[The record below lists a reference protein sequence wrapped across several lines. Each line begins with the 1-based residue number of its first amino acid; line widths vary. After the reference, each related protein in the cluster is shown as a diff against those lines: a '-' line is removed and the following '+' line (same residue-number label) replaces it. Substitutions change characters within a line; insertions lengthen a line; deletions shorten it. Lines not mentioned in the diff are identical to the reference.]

1 MTETHGKL
9 DGKVALVTGAANGIG
24 RAIVE
29 RFSQEGAAV
38 MVADINEKGAI
49 AVAQGIREKGGLAES
64 ITCDVG
70 NTDAAKQAV
79 ESTVSSFGQLTTV
92 IGGAALF
99 SPIVPV
105 HELSEQDWQDA
116 LDVNLTGCFLI
127 SKHAIPHLKKSP
139 GSTIILIAS
148 QMARVASAGSSL
160 YCATK
165 GALTQLAKGMALDYA
180 ADQIRVNSLSPGG
193 VATGR
198 LATRFGDLETAQHI
212 WGAKHPMGRLGEPD
226 EIARAAVFL
235 ASEESTFMTG
245 ADLLIDGGYTAW

>member
-38 MVADINEKGAI
+38 MVADINKEGAI
-49 AVAQGIREKGGLAES
+49 AVAQGIREKGGVAES

-79 ESTVSSFGQLTTV
+79 GNTVSRFWPTHHGHRWGRPVVSDRTGSRTFRTGL
-92 IGGAALF
+92 AARPRCEPYGLF
-99 SPIVPV
+99 PDQQARHSP
-105 HELSEQDWQDA
+105 SEE
-116 LDVNLTGCFLI
+116 
-127 SKHAIPHLKKSP
+127 
-139 GSTIILIAS
+139 IARQHDYS
-148 QMARVASAGSSL
+148 DRIQMARVASAGQSL

-180 ADQIRVNSLSPGG
+180 ADQIRVNTLSPGG

-235 ASEESTFMTG
+235 ASEDSTFMTG

>member
-1 MTETHGKL
+1 MTGTHRKL

-79 ESTVSSFGQLTTV
+79 EFTVSSFGQLTTV
-92 IGGAALF
+92 IGGAALL

-105 HELSEQDWQDA
+105 HELSEEDWQDA

-148 QMARVASAGSSL
+148 QMARVASAGQSL

-180 ADQIRVNSLSPGG
+180 ADQIRVNTLSPG
-193 VATGR
+193 VLPQIAWPR
-198 LATRFGDLETAQHI
+198 VLATSKPPSTS
-212 WGAKHPMGRLGEPD
+212 GEPNIRWGD
-226 EIARAAVFL
+226 WVSPTRSPGPPFSWPVKIPH
-235 ASEESTFMTG
+235 S
-245 ADLLIDGGYTAW
+245 

>member
-1 MTETHGKL
+1 MTGTHRKL

-79 ESTVSSFGQLTTV
+79 EFTVSSFGQLTTV
-92 IGGAALF
+92 IGGAALL

-105 HELSEQDWQDA
+105 HELSEEDWQDA

-148 QMARVASAGSSL
+148 QMARVASAG
-160 YCATK
+160 
-165 GALTQLAKGMALDYA
+165 
-180 ADQIRVNSLSPGG
+180 
-193 VATGR
+193 
-198 LATRFGDLETAQHI
+198 
-212 WGAKHPMGRLGEPD
+212 
-226 EIARAAVFL
+226 
-235 ASEESTFMTG
+235 
-245 ADLLIDGGYTAW
+245 

>member
-1 MTETHGKL
+1 MTETRGKL

-38 MVADINEKGAI
+38 MVADINKKGAI

-79 ESTVSSFGQLTTV
+79 EFTVSSFGQ
-92 IGGAALF
+92 
-99 SPIVPV
+99 PIVPV
-105 HELSEQDWQDA
+105 HELSEEDWQHA

-148 QMARVASAGSSL
+148 QMARVASAGQSL

-180 ADQIRVNSLSPGG
+180 TDQIRVNTLSPGG
-193 VATGR
+193 IATDR
-198 LATRFGDLETAQHI
+198 LATRFGDLETAQRI

-235 ASEESTFMTG
+235 ASEDSTFMTG

>member
-1 MTETHGKL
+1 M
-9 DGKVALVTGAANGIG
+9 
-24 RAIVE
+24 
-29 RFSQEGAAV
+29 
-38 MVADINEKGAI
+38 
-49 AVAQGIREKGGLAES
+49 
-64 ITCDVG
+64 
-70 NTDAAKQAV
+70 
-79 ESTVSSFGQLTTV
+79 SSFGQLTTV
-92 IGGAALF
+92 IGGAALL
-99 SPIVPV
+99 SPTVPV

-127 SKHAIPHLKKSP
+127 SKHAIPHLKKTP

-148 QMARVASAGSSL
+148 QMARVASAGQSL

-235 ASEESTFMTG
+235 ASEDSTFMTG